1 MVLKISGFRIS
12 IGLSHY
18 HIYVLFLFLLV
29 TRERP
34 FKPCVCN
41 DETNFNDDQIFG
53 QVQSSAAPI
62 LVSIILSEIFAVNP
76 VKPSVRLRQHSL
88 AHINADWDFI

>member
-18 HIYVLFLFLLV
+18 RIYVLFLLLLV
-29 TRERP
+29 TRERQ

-53 QVQSSAAPI
+53 QVQSECCVPI
-62 LVSIILSEIFAVNP
+62 LASIILSQIFAVNP
-76 VKPSVRLRQHSL
+76 VKPSVRLSP
-88 AHINADWDFI
+88 AHINAD